1 MEGKEDV
8 WRTREGRETEGGG
21 IGRRVGSKEGHGS
34 SVWYRERRMNCYEE
48 RLRERG
54 GRGRRREKTER
65 KLEGKGGQRVRMQE
79 GEKEQEIE

>member
-1 MEGKEDV
+1 
-8 WRTREGRETEGGG
+8 
-21 IGRRVGSKEGHGS
+21 
-34 SVWYRERRMNCYEE
+34 MNCYEE

>member
-1 MEGKEDV
+1 MRGRRNRRERLVWRGRRTYGEHGKE
-8 WRTREGRETEGGG
+8 EKLKGG

-54 GRGRRREKTER
+54 GERKTER
-65 KLEGKGGQRVRMQE
+65 ED
-79 GEKEQEIE
+79 GEKARR

>member
-8 WRTREGRETEGGG
+8 WRTREGRETEGG

-48 RLRERG
+48 RMRG
-54 GRGRRREKTER
+54 GGGRRREKMER
-65 KLEGKGGQRVRMQE
+65 KPEGKGGQRVRMQE

>member
-8 WRTREGRETEGGG
+8 WRTREGRETEGG

-48 RLRERG
+48 RMRERG
-54 GRGRRREKTER
+54 GRGRRREKMKR
-65 KLEGKGGQRVRMQE
+65 KLDGKGGQRVRMQE